1 MDSSSPHRAVSQ
13 PSDADERTLRRAADI
28 LGIPLSALKQL
39 QSAQTSEPPQLS
51 CNQPTQHP
59 RWVHE
64 SQQTHD
70 APATHQ
76 SRLPPQVPLPFE
88 CHASGI
94 PSYVPLDA
102 TLGLFTDS
110 SPWSANAPD
119 QFLDVGLPD
128 GHGLA
133 VAEGSGLLQRERL
146 TMGYMLSM
154 AYSPECAHDG
164 TALRSSTKM
173 FAVADQHAIVSDT
186 SDGPASAS
194 RHSKEPPSYTML
206 PVSNSRWPP
215 PTLSWPDTAFSSGPS
230 QAFGK
235 PGPHQ
240 STGGLA
246 DDGGYG
252 TSFYEATSYNNIN
265 EVLDLLSESQ
275 AFHDIPGVATTAERP
290 AIRKRT
296 LPGLD
301 QPSSERSGEHP
312 PVEVACNPSPGHVGR
327 RRRLDD
333 SPPCSTLQSALPK
346 VRKRK
351 GRLGEK
357 QRHETAL
364 TRRNVACVRCRQQRN
379 KVCERGQILVYVPRQ
394 QLIQAQCIPDVL
406 DPHGMCITC
415 QSISGKLLIRLPCL
429 RYKIADAQLLDVGAH
444 PRFAWTRRWTDM
456 RVVDIAAWASPEIKT
471 ISLTQDVGGACY
483 NLHVRQVL
491 PIDGDAF
498 DRSWTTNGIEH
509 TIACAPYAIADMR
522 QTGKDLVAFVDRNM
536 ESFIFHCTD
545 ETDRLLRN
553 TYTMAYRH
561 MNIVERAS
569 EKRLLRCVLTLWVA
583 SRMGSRQDRIA
594 GEESLG
600 MGIQDWDPEARNF
613 GIIVVPPIVSAQL
626 DLIHASMILLP
637 MKKEILRLLNDLI
650 INYETRSWFT
660 IYLATFMLM
669 HSCALL
675 TQAEAKRAKRH
686 VSAGSQKRYYNT
698 QLVEELHNGA
708 KIMLAHFHYCN
719 KGSRPFD
726 MDWTDVRNTS
736 FARLDKE
743 QAMFLKET
751 NEDVAAKGERFRYV
765 RDHRLFEDE
774 YYFVA
779 QLYERDWVPTATI

>member
-1 MDSSSPHRAVSQ
+1 MGSSSPLRSVLR
-13 PSDADERTLRRAADI
+13 PSDADEETLRKAADI
-28 LGIPLSALKQL
+28 LGLPLSALKQL

-51 CNQPTQHP
+51 HAPPGQHP
-59 RWVHE
+59 RWVPHG
-64 SQQTHD
+64 QQTHD
-70 APATHQ
+70 APAIHQ
-76 SRLPPQVPLPFE
+76 SRPTRHVPLPFE
-88 CHASGI
+88 CHASGR
-94 PSYVPLDA
+94 PSYVPRYSTSD
-102 TLGLFTDS
+102 LFAEP
-110 SPWSANAPD
+110 SPWPARISD
-119 QFLDVGLPD
+119 QYLDVSFPG
-128 GHGLA
+128 GHGSSVA
-133 VAEGSGLLQRERL
+133 VGSGLPQHECL
-146 TMGYMLSM
+146 TMGFMPSVPYP
-154 AYSPECAHDG
+154 PEGAHG
-164 TALRSSTKM
+164 ETALKSNSAM
-173 FAVADQHAIVSDT
+173 FAVADLQTILSNT
-186 SDGPASAS
+186 SDGPASWS
-194 RHSKEPPSYTML
+194 HLSEQSPSYTML
-206 PVSNSRWPP
+206 PVGDFRWLPT
-215 PTLSWPDTAFSSGPS
+215 TLSWPDTAFSSGPS
-230 QAFGK
+230 QVFGK
-235 PGPHQ
+235 PEPHQ
-240 STGGLA
+240 SAGGFA
-246 DDGGYG
+246 DDGGLG
-252 TSFYEATSYNNIN
+252 TSTYEATSYNNID

-275 AFHDIPGVATTAERP
+275 AFHDTPGVATTAERP
-290 AIRKRT
+290 ALRKRA
-296 LPGLD
+296 LSGLD
-301 QPSSERSGEHP
+301 QPNDERSSEHAP
-312 PVEVACNPSPGHVGR
+312 IVTACSSPPGHIGS

-333 SPPCSTLQSALPK
+333 AAPNSTFHSAMPK

-379 KVCERGQILVYVPRQ
+379 KVCERGHILVYMPRQ
-394 QLIQAQCIPDVL
+394 QLIQVQCIPDIL

-522 QTGKDLVAFVDRNM
+522 QTGKDLVAFVDQNM
-536 ESFIFHCTD
+536 ESFILHCTD

-553 TYTMAYRH
+553 TYSMAYRH

-637 MKKEILRLLNDLI
+637 MKKEVLRLLNDLI
-650 INYETRSWFT
+650 INYETKSWFT

-686 VSAGSQKRYYNT
+686 VSAGNQKRFYNT

-719 KGSRPFD
+719 KGSHPFD